1 MVIRFESFR
10 HILPFTFV
18 HLSLSGLLSLCS
30 FSRTFT
36 SSTNPSGNI
45 LSIGNAGDGEF
56 CCAVFMWFITFL
68 LPKLAPRL
76 LINKLLRTNNIN
88 REEERSHICASNFC
102 GYRCTVGQTVVES
115 SVYQK
120 RNTDSSMIGI
130 SSEPVLFSY
139 GAGAVSR
146 TIN

>member
-1 MVIRFESFR
+1 MLNISDRKVLSTPSFTCPIMVIHFERFR

-18 HLSLSGLLSLCS
+18 HLSLSGVLSLCS

-56 CCAVFMWFITFL
+56 CCAVFMWFITFP
-68 LPKLAPRL
+68 LPKLAPWL

-88 REEERSHICASNFC
+88 REEERSHICDSNI
-102 GYRCTVGQTVVES
+102 VVI
-115 SVYQK
+115 V
-120 RNTDSSMIGI
+120 
-130 SSEPVLFSY
+130 VLL
-139 GAGAVSR
+139 AR
-146 TIN
+146 RW